1 VNLGWC
7 HSYLSKADLL
17 FIFQGLSL
25 FSRILGRVQF
35 LGLNSKPVLARQV
48 LSHLNCGPSP
58 SRFRYRVSYLRM
70 DCQDYSLPI
79 YASCIAE
86 ARTDFFI
93 EMGSREHFLAEA
105 GLKP

>member
-1 VNLGWC
+1 
-7 HSYLSKADLL
+7 
-17 FIFQGLSL
+17 
-25 FSRILGRVQF
+25 
-35 LGLNSKPVLARQV
+35 
-48 LSHLNCGPSP
+48 
-58 SRFRYRVSYLRM
+58 M